1 MKQKKYFTPNEL
13 AKELENL
20 VAAKDKGCGG
30 FSPQNPPVGSFQKQ
44 NPPHFLINNLSTL
57 YSDEVLNQ

>member
-20 VAAKDKGCGG
+20 VADKDK
-30 FSPQNPPVGSFQKQ
+30 
-44 NPPHFLINNLSTL
+44 LSTKPEISDWLTRL
-57 YSDEVLNQ
+57 YVISGKLTISQKACR